1 MNKVQKTEITFS
13 ILMIEKC
20 DLLNFLPVIEN
31 VKELFSIQLSLPI
44 NGFDQINDD
53 ACLHI
58 FHSTFVIQEYIVT
71 FKITLNKG
79 EFGPRNKLQQN
90 FCWSEGKKKTH
101 SIYLMK
107 ISEKTTNDNSHIPL
121 VVGSLNQL
129 SEELDM

>member
-90 FCWSEGKKKTH
+90 FC
-101 SIYLMK
+101 
-107 ISEKTTNDNSHIPL
+107 
-121 VVGSLNQL
+121 
-129 SEELDM
+129 